1 MDMPMLKGEV
11 VQDLYRR
18 GDNWLKGL
26 PLER

>member
-1 MDMPMLKGEV
+1 MPMLKGEK

-18 GDNWLKGL
+18 GGNWLAGQ